1 MQVSLLFQRA
11 TTHGLQSRRRSWK
24 NAQEIIKTTC
34 PTVVPTTV
42 HGAVQRLTARHG
54 GEGDGKGEG
63 EGEGDGEGDG
73 DGDGDGDDLGANY
86 DVVDSG
92 NVGNVGSGR
101 ADTMTLGEWV
111 AALVRLAWH
120 CIPHAITIGAR
131 LSKLL
136 EDFVVPGTL
145 QGLRAAGLTAG

>member
-63 EGEGDGEGDG
+63 ED
-73 DGDGDGDDLGANY
+73 A
-86 DVVDSG
+86 
-92 NVGNVGSGR
+92 R
-101 ADTMTLGEWV
+101 ARARARARTARARAV
-111 AALVRLAWH
+111 AAMATV
-120 CIPHAITIGAR
+120 GAAAA
-131 LSKLL
+131 
-136 EDFVVPGTL
+136 
-145 QGLRAAGLTAG
+145 RARARRVAASTDKE